1 MTEEEKN
8 EEGTNGDI
16 GDADLLKDDGKDIQ
30 RLKSWVGRLEAGS
43 KKQQD
48 TLDSIAAKLDSFS
61 DKGKPAFGDDDQA
74 KFNEK
79 LHEMI
84 LNGQVM
90 EALTLVNNVHREAQT
105 RLKAADQRKFDTA
118 VDALSDDPV
127 MKNED
132 IAAKVKEQAK
142 TFMSNGMDAKTA
154 VSYAKTAVENEAL
167 RTMIQSGTN
176 VSLDMLGG
184 GGGEPVATK
193 EGKLP
198 PAAET
203 QYQKG
208 KDKGLFANRQD
219 YIDNLDPRIRADWG
233 LGA

>member
-8 EEGTNGDI
+8 EAGTDGDS
-16 GDADLLKDDGKDIQ
+16 GDTDLLKDDGKDIQ

-43 KKQQD
+43 KKQQE
-48 TLDSIAAKLDSFS
+48 TLDAIASKLDTFS
-61 DKGKPAFGDDDQA
+61 EQGKPSFGDDDQA

-84 LNGQVM
+84 LDGNVM
-90 EALTLVNNVHREAQT
+90 EALTLVNNVHREAET
-105 RLKAADQRKFDTA
+105 RMKAADQKKFDTA
-118 VDALSDDPV
+118 IGSLSDDPV

-132 IAAKVKEQAK
+132 IAERVKKQARDL
-142 TFMSNGMDAKTA
+142 MSNGLDAKTA

-167 RTMIQSGTN
+167 RTMIQSGSN

-184 GGGEPVATK
+184 GGGSPVATK

-198 PAAET
+198 PAAEA
-203 QYQKG
+203 QYLKG
-208 KDKGLFANRQD
+208 KEKGLFDNRQE
-219 YIDNLDPRIRADWG
+219 YIDNLDPRVRADWG
-233 LGA
+233 LDA